1 MAVVGRHVRL
11 IFIYITKSAIICC
24 CNIGNVHMTE
34 YEVWQNLRPLESFDN
49 VKAWFCKMHGRT
61 LNSRRASEI
70 ACAAKQAREYFRNA
84 RQADY
89 SVRSL
94 LTFYGVASL
103 SRSVTLLLNRNNGEE
118 VLTKGHG
125 LEVSK
130 WSDVLSG
137 EISEALRNLGKL
149 EVKTCHGL
157 FEDFLK
163 AVQNTTYVHTCSS
176 GVDACLPY
184 RIPEINKIISL
195 EELLSRVPDLEY
207 DAKNNFNTKCTV
219 VADLSKG
226 QGDGLVI
233 NCSSNVSPSVIEC
246 YQKMGYE
253 INEMEGM
260 RYSLGCSLD
269 LFDKHPP
276 FFLHSYIHKTFGAI
290 PLLYIANPLNC
301 ASIYCE
307 MGICYLVSYFMGM
320 LSRYYPTHWVSLI
333 NGGPGDR
340 LWPIINRAQN
350 YVETV
355 FPELIVELIQEKLK
369 GDEK

>member
-1 MAVVGRHVRL
+1 
-11 IFIYITKSAIICC
+11 
-24 CNIGNVHMTE
+24 MTE

-49 VKAWFCKMHGRT
+49 VKAWFCKIHGRT

-163 AVQNTTYVHTCSS
+163 AVQNTTYMHTCSS
-176 GVDACLPY
+176 GVDWAVFY
-184 RIPEINKIISL
+184 AIPEIGQNISL
-195 EELLSRVPDLEY
+195 EELLSRIPDLKQDAVALY
-207 DAKNNFNTKCTV
+207 DVKCSEFSELSYSEKDGFKAK
-219 VADLSKG
+219 
-226 QGDGLVI
+226 
-233 NCSSNVSPSVIEC
+233 CSS
-246 YQKMGYE
+246 KMPESLCAAYRRYGYE
-253 INEMEGM
+253 INEPNKEQFLIESSADVFCQ
-260 RYSLGCSLD
+260 RTPL
-269 LFDKHPP
+269 
-276 FFLHSYIHKTFGAI
+276 FLHSYLDKMFGSI
-290 PLLYIANPLNC
+290 PRLYLVEPLDS
-301 ASIYCE
+301 AVSYCE

-369 GDEK
+369 GVE

>member
-1 MAVVGRHVRL
+1 
-11 IFIYITKSAIICC
+11 
-24 CNIGNVHMTE
+24 MTE

-49 VKAWFCKMHGRT
+49 VKAWFCKIHGRT

-149 EVKTCHGL
+149 EAKTCHGL

-163 AVQNTTYVHTCSS
+163 AVQNTTYIHLRSS
-176 GVDACLPY
+176 GVDWAVFY
-184 RIPEINKIISL
+184 AVPEIGQNISL
-195 EELLSRVPDLEY
+195 EELLSRIPDLKQDAVALY
-207 DAKNNFNTKCTV
+207 DVKSSIIN
-219 VADLSKG
+219 DLSYTEK
-226 QGDGLVI
+226 DGFKAK
-233 NCSSNVSPSVIEC
+233 CPSKMPESLC
-246 YQKMGYE
+246 AAYQSFGYE
-253 INEMEGM
+253 INEPSKEQISIESPADVFCQ
-260 RYSLGCSLD
+260 RTPL
-269 LFDKHPP
+269 
-276 FFLHSYIHKTFGAI
+276 FLHSYLDKMFGSI
-290 PLLYIANPLNC
+290 PRLYLVEPLNS
-301 ASIYCE
+301 AVSYCE

-333 NGGPGDR
+333 NGGPGDC

-369 GDEK
+369 GDER

>member
-1 MAVVGRHVRL
+1 
-11 IFIYITKSAIICC
+11 
-24 CNIGNVHMTE
+24 MTE

-49 VKAWFCKMHGRT
+49 VKAWFNKIHART
-61 LNSRRASEI
+61 LSTRRATEI

-84 RQADY
+84 RQSDY

-130 WSDVLSG
+130 WFEVLSG
-137 EISEALRNLGKL
+137 EISEALRNLGSL
-149 EVKTCHGL
+149 EVQTCHGL
-157 FEDFLK
+157 FEDFLQ
-163 AVQNTTYVHTCSS
+163 AVQNTTYVHTHSS
-176 GVDACLPY
+176 GVDASIPY
-184 RIPEINKIISL
+184 SIPEICKRISL
-195 EELLSRVPDLEY
+195 EELLSRIPDLGR
-207 DAKNNFNTKCTV
+207 DAKECFDVKYSAING
-219 VADLSKG
+219 LS
-226 QGDGLVI
+226 QRHDCGLEI
-233 NCSSNVSPSVIEC
+233 NCSSNIPASILEK
-246 YQKMGYE
+246 YRNAGYE
-253 INEMEGM
+253 VNEIDK
-260 RYSLGCSLD
+260 RQCSLGCSES
-269 LFDKHPP
+269 LFDQNPP

-290 PLLYIANPLNC
+290 PQLYVVEPLNC
-301 ASIYCE
+301 ACSYCE
-307 MGICYLVSYFMGM
+307 LCICYLISYFMGM

-355 FPELIVELIQEKLK
+355 FPELIIELIQEKLK
-369 GDEK
+369 GDEKN